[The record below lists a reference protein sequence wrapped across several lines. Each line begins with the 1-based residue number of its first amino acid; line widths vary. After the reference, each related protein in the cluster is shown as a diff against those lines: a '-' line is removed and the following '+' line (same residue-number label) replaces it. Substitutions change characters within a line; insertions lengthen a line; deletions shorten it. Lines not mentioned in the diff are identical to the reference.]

1 MRYMQKFN
9 AAGSIKM
16 TKRNDDGDLRNIT
29 LIVIALIWPTLLLLT
44 MAIIGLNGWLR
55 ECPMWLEPIGVLVVA
70 ALLCANTLIV
80 IGVFINIRDNRRIS
94 RRIDKLPLLNQV
106 IAARLHTAL
115 PDLKAVTLRVCA
127 WHEPL
132 AFTTGLRSPAIV
144 LSNWLVENLDH
155 GELIA
160 TAAHELAHIQR
171 RDTLLLFWLHSL
183 CPHGWWLRPLRQQI
197 QQLNL
202 LLEKRA
208 DSTSIALTGQPM
220 ALASALVKV
229 GRHLTL
235 PQAAPLLS
243 LTGNNNATLLRQRV
257 TLLLHGH
264 EAATASNGCLGRVL
278 AGLLTGTLLLMAY
291 AHAKPCLGWQCD
303 LQSAA
308 SQHSTAPQLGLQG
321 FSQLNAA

>member
-1 MRYMQKFN
+1 MN
-9 AAGSIKM
+9 
-16 TKRNDDGDLRNIT
+16 KRNGVGELRNIT

-44 MAIIGLNGWLR
+44 MTIIGFNGWLR
-55 ECPMWLEPIGVLVVA
+55 ECPMWLEPVGMMVLT
-70 ALLCANTLIV
+70 ALLCTNTLIV
-80 IGVFINIRDNRRIS
+80 MGIFRNILDNHRIS
-94 RRIDKLPLLNQV
+94 RRIDKLPLLDQV
-106 IAARLHTAL
+106 IAARLHSAL

-155 GELIA
+155 EELVA

-183 CPHGWWLRPLRQQI
+183 CPKGWGLRPLQQQI

-202 LLEKRA
+202 LIEKRA

-229 GRHLTL
+229 GRHLTM
-235 PQAAPLLS
+235 PKAAPILS

-257 TLLLHGH
+257 ALLLNGR
-264 EAATASNGCLGRVL
+264 ETGIGSNWSLGLLL
-278 AGLLTGTLLLMAY
+278 AGLLTSTLLLTSY
-291 AHAKPCLGWQCD
+291 ANTKPCFGWQCD
-303 LQSAA
+303 LQTAA
-308 SQHSTAPQLGLQG
+308 DPHSTAPH
-321 FSQLNAA
+321 FSPITQ